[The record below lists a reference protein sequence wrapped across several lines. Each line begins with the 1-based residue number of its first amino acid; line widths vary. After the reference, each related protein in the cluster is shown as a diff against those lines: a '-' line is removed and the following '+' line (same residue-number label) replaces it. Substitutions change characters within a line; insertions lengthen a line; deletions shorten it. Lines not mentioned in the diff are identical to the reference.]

1 MPPTLLSPSFSRHPF
16 QAAAAAAAAAAGDQD
31 AAASSEHPCVRTPF
45 ARAMLLER
53 A

>member
-16 QAAAAAAAAAAGDQD
+16 QATAAAAAGDQD
-31 AAASSEHPCVRTPF
+31 AASSSEHPCVRTPF